1 MWNERA
7 ARRRFTAAC
16 SLLFA
21 LSATATVLGSKSMP
35 ARGMPMPG
43 GWTMSMAWMR
53 MPGQSACGYAAMF
66 IGMWIVM
73 MIAMMLPSLAPM
85 LWRQRIAAV
94 HAGAVH
100 TGWFT
105 LLAGGGD
112 LFVWAVCGLP
122 VLALGVQLAS
132 IAMQSPALA
141 RAAPLAAGA
150 VVLLAGA
157 VQFSQWKARHLACCR
172 PESAGRH
179 MPDEPASAWW
189 HGARLGLR
197 CCQCCAGLTATL
209 LVAGVMDLS
218 MMALVTLAITAERL
232 APGGQHVARAVGVV
246 LLGAGVLLL
255 THALTA

>member
-1 MWNERA
+1 MS
-7 ARRRFTAAC
+7 AC
-16 SLLFA
+16 TLLFA
-21 LSATATVLGSKSMP
+21 ASATATVLATAAMP
-35 ARGMPMPG
+35 QRGMPMPG

-53 MPGQSACGYAAMF
+53 MPGQGACGFVAMF
-66 IGMWIVM
+66 LGMWIVM
-73 MIAMMLPSLAPM
+73 MIAMMLPSLAPI
-85 LWRQRIAAV
+85 LWRLRIAAV
-94 HAGAVH
+94 HAGAVR
-100 TGWFT
+100 TGWPT
-105 LLAGGGD
+105 LLAGGGY
-112 LFVWAVCGLP
+112 LFVWALCGLP
-122 VLALGVQLAS
+122 ALALGVQLAS

-218 MMALVTLAITAERL
+218 MMALDTLAITAERL